1 MPYQNEIT
9 QNMNTSEHEI
19 VHRHK
24 ITDNGH
30 ISAWIPAIL
39 KTACT
44 AALKIKSRV
53 KKKTQSDGN
62 SMETQWKVPQR
73 SHDIFVI

>member
-9 QNMNTSEHEI
+9 QNMNISEHEI

-44 AALKIKSRV
+44 AALKIKSSV
-53 KKKTQSDGN
+53 CKKHKNGVDL
-62 SMETQWKVPQR
+62 MKV
-73 SHDIFVI
+73 S